1 MDGKRLEQWP
11 RFNFNNVYHMSMKQ
25 ILRDFEHKKGVHS
38 DTTALRD
45 IFAFEGHRFPEELFF
60 GIGEGLGFYYWNG
73 RNITRPMIGGRCGN
87 LELDRRVCEKLGA
100 RLVIKES
107 SSQKRARETM
117 LSLLEAGRPVMV
129 HTDAY
134 YLEFLRC
141 NAHFGAHCL
150 VVAGVDEDTAYVA
163 DRSRDGLIELSM
175 GRLSE
180 ARSSRHKPFPPQ
192 NRWFEIDVPARIEV
206 DPRAVMGAI
215 GMNATEMLN
224 STIRNVGIGGIYYFA
239 NCVRLWEDIYG
250 KKDLGRVCKEAH
262 DAIEGDGIGGGCFRF
277 LYADFLQYASKV
289 TGSAP
294 LAEVSDGYRQVGT
307 MWSQMAK
314 MFLEVE
320 CGCTSLAEV
329 SSLANTIAT
338 KEHELQVSLMTAA
351 NLCCRRQ

>member
-1 MDGKRLEQWP
+1 
-11 RFNFNNVYHMSMKQ
+11 MKQ

-45 IFAFEGHRFPEELFF
+45 VFAFNGHRFPEEFFF

-73 RNITRPMIGGRCGN
+73 RNLTRPMIGGRCGN
-87 LELDRRVCEKLGA
+87 LELDRHVCERLNA

-107 SSQKRARETM
+107 SSQKRAQETM
-117 LSLLEAGRPVMV
+117 LSLLEAGRPVML
-129 HTDAY
+129 HADAY
-134 YLEFLRC
+134 FLKFLRC

-163 DRSRDGLIELSM
+163 DRSREGLIEMPLDQ
-175 GRLSE
+175 LSE
-180 ARSSRHKPFPPQ
+180 ARSSHHKPFPPQ
-192 NRWFEIDVPARIEV
+192 NRWFEIGIPEQIEV
-206 DPRAVMGAI
+206 DPKAVMGAI

-224 STIRNVGIGGIYYFA
+224 SPIRNVGIGGIYYFA
-239 NCVRLWEDIYG
+239 NCVSRWEEIYG
-250 KKDLGRVCKEAH
+250 RMDLDRVCREAH

-289 TGSAP
+289 TGSAS
-294 LAEVSDGYRQVGT
+294 LAEVSDGYRQVGA

-314 MFLEVE
+314 MFTEAE
-320 CGCTSLAEV
+320 CGCVSLTEISEQAH
-329 SSLANTIAT
+329 TIAT

-351 NLCCRRQ
+351 NLCCRRH